1 MKGLF
6 GGGSSSPSDEAE
18 EIPATSSESSSP
30 LPSFTVSTSE
40 TPAAEK
46 KLTLKDSNTIILEI
60 STKFSSVPP
69 MTVPEKKVSRERFVN
84 FFNKRSAPLTE
95 RL

>member
-6 GGGSSSPSDEAE
+6 GGGSSSSSSDEAE
-18 EIPATSSESSSP
+18 EILATNSESSSP
-30 LPSFTVSTSE
+30 LSSSASE

-69 MTVPEKKVSRERFVN
+69 MTVPEKKVSRERFMN
-84 FFNKRSAPLTE
+84 FFNKRFAPLTE
-95 RL
+95 HL